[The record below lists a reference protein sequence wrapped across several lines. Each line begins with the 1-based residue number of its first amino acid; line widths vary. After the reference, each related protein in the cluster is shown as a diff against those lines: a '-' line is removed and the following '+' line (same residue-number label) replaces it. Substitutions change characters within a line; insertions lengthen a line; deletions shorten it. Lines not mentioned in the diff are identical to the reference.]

1 MGKYF
6 FECGKEDLTKYP
18 LRIPKHGSSQQKL
31 IWTQGDGPVKDKT
44 IQCTCITLKGSLMNK
59 GKIYIRKDQILYKRL

>member
-1 MGKYF
+1 MNMGKYF

-18 LRIPKHGSSQQKL
+18 LSIPKHGSSQQKL

-44 IQCTCITLKGSLMNK
+44 IQCTCITLKG
-59 GKIYIRKDQILYKRL
+59 